1 MVAHSCAI
9 SAFGG
14 WYPFDFCGRNRC
26 SNLYLSLILMSKK
39 QLIIHVFTLVLGFC
53 FFAYWLKIPYL
64 YFLALLILTSLLH
77 LKLAEIIVK
86 VWIGIGEYLGKI
98 NGTIILTLL
107 FFFLLWPLS
116 LLKKLVQTKPI
127 KKNTSGWKNAP
138 PITDFRRPF

>member
-1 MVAHSCAI
+1 
-9 SAFGG
+9 
-14 WYPFDFCGRNRC
+14 
-26 SNLYLSLILMSKK
+26 
-39 QLIIHVFTLVLGFC
+39 
-53 FFAYWLKIPYL
+53 
-64 YFLALLILTSLLH
+64 LLILTSLLH